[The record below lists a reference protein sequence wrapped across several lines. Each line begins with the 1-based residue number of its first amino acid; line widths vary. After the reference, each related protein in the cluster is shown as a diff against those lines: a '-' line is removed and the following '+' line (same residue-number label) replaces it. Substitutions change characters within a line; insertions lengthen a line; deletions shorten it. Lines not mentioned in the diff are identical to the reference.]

1 MRAVHFGAG
10 NIGRG
15 FIGSLLAASGYEVV
29 FVDVNEQIVRLLKE
43 RGAYRV
49 IVAGERREEQWV
61 RGVSAL
67 NSQTEREHVM
77 EAIAAA
83 DLVTTAVGPH
93 ILPAIAPVIA
103 AGLERRFT
111 VHQQPLHVIACEN
124 MIGGTEALKT
134 HVFAHLSAAGQQL
147 ADEHV
152 GFLNCAV
159 DRIVPNQTSD
169 DPLAVTVEPFFEWAI
184 ETRNVIGAVP
194 PIQGA
199 HFVADLGPYIERKLF
214 TVNTGHALAA
224 YLGYQKQYETV
235 QEAMKDSDIR
245 ADVEQALGES
255 GAVLVKKHGWN
266 EEEHRSYIETTIGR
280 FTNPSLSDDI
290 VRVARSPIRKLGPND
305 RLIAPAVQYYT
316 LFDSVPSGLVK
327 GIAALLRF
335 DEPSDAEAAVLQQ
348 TIEQHGIEGALRQY
362 AGLEHDHPLV
372 VAVKEEYAQMKQMD
386 SR

>member
-43 RGAYRV
+43 RGEYRV
-49 IVAGERREEQWV
+49 IVAGERQEEQWV

-67 NSQTEREHVM
+67 NSQTEREHVI

-93 ILPAIAPVIA
+93 ILPVIAPVIA

-111 VHQQPLHVIACEN
+111 VHRQPLHVIACEN
-124 MIGGTEALKT
+124 MIGGTETLKT
-134 HVFAHLSAAGQQL
+134 HILAHLSAAGQQL
-147 ADEHV
+147 TDENV

-159 DRIVPNQTSD
+159 DRIVPNQTNH

-184 ETRNVIGAVP
+184 ETRNAIGAVP

-199 HFVADLGPYIERKLF
+199 HFVVDLGPYIERKLF

-224 YLGYQKQYETV
+224 YLGYQKQYQTV
-235 QEAMKDSDIR
+235 QEAMKDNGIR
-245 ADVEQALGES
+245 ADVEQALRES
-255 GAVLVKKHGWN
+255 GAVLVKKHGWD
-266 EEEHRSYIETTIGR
+266 EEGHRSYIETTIGR
-280 FTNPSLSDDI
+280 FVNPSLSDDI

-305 RLIAPAVQYYT
+305 RLVAPATQYCT
-316 LFDSVPSGLVK
+316 LFGSVPAGLAK

-335 DEPSDAEAAVLQQ
+335 DDASDAEAAALQQ
-348 TIEQHGIEGALRQY
+348 TIAHHGIEGALRQY
-362 AGLEHDHPLV
+362 AGLESAHPLV
-372 VAVKEEYAQMKQMD
+372 AAVREEYDKMRK

>member
-15 FIGSLLAASGYEVV
+15 FIGSLLAASNYDVV
-29 FVDVNEQIVRLLKE
+29 FVDVNEQIVRLLQE
-43 RGAYRV
+43 RGEYRV
-49 IVAGERREEQWV
+49 IVAGWRQEEQWV

-67 NSQTEREHVM
+67 NSQTEREQVI
-77 EAIAAA
+77 ATIAAA

-103 AGLERRFT
+103 AGLKQRLAAR
-111 VHQQPLHVIACEN
+111 QAPLHVIACEN

-134 HVFAHLSAAGQQL
+134 HIFGHLSEDEQRL
-147 ADEHV
+147 ANQSV

-159 DRIVPNQTSD
+159 DRIVPNQTND

-224 YLGYQKQYETV
+224 YLGYLKQYETV
-235 QEAMKDSDIR
+235 QDAMKDSAIR
-245 ADVEQALGES
+245 ADVEQALSES
-255 GAVLVKKHGWN
+255 GAVLVKKHGW
-266 EEEHRSYIETTIGR
+266 EADEHRAYIETTIGR
-280 FTNPSLSDDI
+280 FMNPSLSDDI
-290 VRVARSPIRKLGPND
+290 IRVARSPIRKLGPND
-305 RLIAPAVQYYT
+305 RLVAPATQYSA
-316 LFDSVPSGLVK
+316 LLGSVPAGLAK
-327 GIAALLRF
+327 GIAALLLF
-335 DEPSDAEAAVLQQ
+335 DHPEDSEAAELQQ
-348 TIEQHGIEGALRQY
+348 TIRQRGVEEALRQY
-362 AGLEHDHPLV
+362 AGLESAHPLV
-372 VAVKEEYAQMKQMD
+372 GPVKEEYEKMAEKKR
-386 SR
+386 S

>member
-15 FIGSLLAASGYEVV
+15 FIGSLLAASGYDVV

-43 RGAYRV
+43 QGEYRV
-49 IVAGERREEQWV
+49 IIAGERQEEQWV

-67 NSQTEREHVM
+67 NSQTERDDVI
-77 EAIAAA
+77 EAIASA

-93 ILPAIAPVIA
+93 ILPVIAPVIA

-111 VHQQPLHVIACEN
+111 VHQKPLHVIACEN
-124 MIGGTEALKT
+124 MIGGTETLKQ
-134 HVFAHLSAAGQQL
+134 HVVTHLSEAGRQL
-147 ADEHV
+147 VEECV

-159 DRIVPNQTSD
+159 DRIVPNQTND

-184 ETRNVIGAVP
+184 ETKNTIGAVP

-224 YLGYQKQYETV
+224 YLGYQKQYRTV
-235 QEAMKDSDIR
+235 QEAMKDSGIR
-245 ADVEQALGES
+245 ESVEQALRES
-255 GAVLVKKHGWN
+255 GAVLVKKHGWD
-266 EEEHRSYIETTIGR
+266 EQEHRSYIETTIGR

-305 RLIAPAVQYYT
+305 RLVAPAVQYYT
-316 LFDSVPSGLVK
+316 LFERVPSGLVK
-327 GIAALLRF
+327 GIAALLLF
-335 DEPSDAEAAVLQQ
+335 DETGDAEATALQQ
-348 TIEQHGIEGALRQY
+348 TIEQSGVEGALVQY
-362 AGLEHDHPLV
+362 AGLDNSHPLV
-372 VAVKEEYAQMKQMD
+372 VAVKEEYAQMKQMY

>member
-15 FIGSLLAASGYEVV
+15 FIGSLLAASGYDVV

-43 RGAYRV
+43 RGEYRV

-67 NSQTEREHVM
+67 NSQTEREAVI
-77 EAIAAA
+77 EAIADA

-111 VHQQPLHVIACEN
+111 VHQKPLHVIACEN
-124 MIGGTEALKT
+124 MIGGTETLKT
-134 HVFAHLSAAGQQL
+134 HVFAHLSTAGQQL
-147 ADEHV
+147 ADEKV

-159 DRIVPNQTSD
+159 DRIVPNQTND
-169 DPLAVTVEPFFEWAI
+169 DPLAVTVEPFFEWTI
-184 ETRNVIGAVP
+184 ETRNVIGTVP

-199 HFVADLGPYIERKLF
+199 HFVADLEPYIERKLF

-224 YLGYQKQYETV
+224 YLGYLRNYKTV
-235 QEAMKDSDIR
+235 QEAMNDEGIR
-245 ADVEQALGES
+245 LNVEQALSES
-255 GAVLVKKHGWN
+255 GAVLLKKHGWH
-266 EEEHRSYIETTIGR
+266 EEEHRSYIKTTIGR

-305 RLIAPAVQYYT
+305 RLIAPATQYCT
-316 LFDSVPSGLVK
+316 LFGNVPAGLAK

-335 DEPSDAEAAVLQQ
+335 DDASDAEAAALQQ
-348 TIEQHGIEGALRQY
+348 TIAHHGIEGALRQY
-362 AGLEHDHPLV
+362 AGLESAHPLV
-372 VAVKEEYAQMKQMD
+372 AAVREEYGRMEKNK
-386 SR
+386 S

>member
-147 ADEHV
+147 ADENV

-224 YLGYQKQYETV
+224 YLGYQKQYQTV

-245 ADVEQALGES
+245 TSVEQALRES
-255 GAVLVKKHGWN
+255 GAVLVKKHDWH
-266 EEEHRSYIETTIGR
+266 EEEHRSYIETTIER

-335 DEPSDAEAAVLQQ
+335 DEASDAEAAALQQ

-372 VAVKEEYAQMKQMD
+372 VAVGKEYAQMKQMD

>member
-111 VHQQPLHVIACEN
+111 VHQKPLHVIACEN

-147 ADEHV
+147 ADENV

-159 DRIVPNQTSD
+159 DRIVPNQTND

-224 YLGYQKQYETV
+224 YLGYQKQYQTV

-245 ADVEQALGES
+245 TSVEQALSES

-280 FTNPSLSDDI
+280 FINPSLSDDI

-305 RLIAPAVQYYT
+305 RLIAPAVRYYT
-316 LFDSVPSGLVK
+316 LFENVPSGLVK

-335 DEPSDAEAAVLQQ
+335 DEPSDAEAAALQQ
-348 TIEQHGIEGALRQY
+348 TIEQSGVEGALRQY